1 MRYSEEFRNKVVS
14 RLLAKELRVRE
25 AAEQYDVSEFTLYE
39 WKRKALAAVQTDAG
53 EHNGA
58 PVTMDKLLSLIHI

>member
-14 RLLAKELRVRE
+14 RLLAKELSVRE

-39 WKRKALAAVQTDAG
+39 WKRKALAHG
-53 EHNGA
+53 ERSLFQN
-58 PVTMDKLLSLIHI
+58 VTAR